1 MIPFLVS
8 LFACWSISSMP
19 LQLNW
24 LFYHDRSATDVS
36 ILLKQKLNF
45 RKTGLLIGDIS
56 EIIYLINKSKM
67 YKFLCEKHWG
77 VHLAYRTRQLP
88 IHFVIH
94 SQQYCHLN
102 KIIYQFNNIPI
113 TYSIDYLAKM
123 FYGPLTSN
131 SLLSSLGLTLHIIL
145 TTLRDSTSTGSGV
158 TDLTDSVTS
167 GDIALG
173 RTGGGNFA
181 INAVNGYIPYL
192 AM

>member
-1 MIPFLVS
+1 MIPFLAL

-24 LFYHDRSATDVS
+24 LFYHDRSATVVN
-36 ILLKQKLNF
+36 ILLKQTKLSQNGIADW
-45 RKTGLLIGDIS
+45 RY
-56 EIIYLINKSKM
+56 ERVIYLINKSKM

-102 KIIYQFNNIPI
+102 KIIYRFNNIPI